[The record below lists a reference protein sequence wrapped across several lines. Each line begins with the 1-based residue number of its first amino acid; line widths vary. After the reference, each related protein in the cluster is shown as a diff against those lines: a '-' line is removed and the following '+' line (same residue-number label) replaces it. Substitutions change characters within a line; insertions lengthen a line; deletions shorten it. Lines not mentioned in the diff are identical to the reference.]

1 MMKNTDLAIFFGA
14 RINWMFN
21 HGADDKWNPD
31 CKYIQV
37 DSCEEEFD
45 SNVHI
50 DNPILGDCSL
60 TASLLLDELKEK
72 ALKIDTALWLSDIDE
87 VKNINTH
94 KLLQKVD
101 YDKTPMSFVSAF
113 FTIKK
118 VMENHENLSIV
129 NEGANTLDIG
139 RMILP
144 ICNPRSRLDSGTWG
158 TMGIGMPYAIAAAIC
173 NGNPV
178 LAVEGDS
185 AFGFSGMEI
194 ETICRYNLPVIVIIM
209 NNGGI
214 YKGDNESFYK
224 DDPSP
229 GSFIP
234 NESYEKMIEAFG
246 GDKYLIKNTKELE
259 ETLEVAISNRRP
271 AILNCLIKTVE

>member
-1 MMKNTDLAIFFGA
+1 
-14 RINWMFN
+14 
-21 HGADDKWNPD
+21 
-31 CKYIQV
+31 
-37 DSCEEEFD
+37 
-45 SNVHI
+45 
-50 DNPILGDCSL
+50 
-60 TASLLLDELKEK
+60 
-72 ALKIDTALWLSDIDE
+72 
-87 VKNINTH
+87 
-94 KLLQKVD
+94 
-101 YDKTPMSFVSAF
+101 MSFVSAF